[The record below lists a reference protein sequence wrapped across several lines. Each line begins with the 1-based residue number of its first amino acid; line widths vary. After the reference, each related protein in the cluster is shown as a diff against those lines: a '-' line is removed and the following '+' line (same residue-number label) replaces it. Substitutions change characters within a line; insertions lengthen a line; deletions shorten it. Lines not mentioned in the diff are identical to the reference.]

1 MHLPCHVIG
10 RSERRI
16 DAEMRLSEYA
26 VTDAGHDLRPGC
38 LDFFKPLLPE
48 DGDVT
53 DDTDD
58 TDDEEDFE
66 SELVEAVELLDKCL
80 RVMERITVK
89 GGRIRSVPVKEL
101 TDLLEEIGELLEGYP
116 EIG

>member
-1 MHLPCHVIG
+1 MTLDELNAAALNCEADTDEE
-10 RSERRI
+10 SEEVETK
-16 DAEMRLSEYA
+16 DAEVA
-26 VTDAGHDLRPGC
+26 DDAD
-38 LDFFKPLLPE
+38 D
-48 DGDVT
+48 
-53 DDTDD
+53 DDT
-58 TDDEEDFE
+58 EDFE

-89 GGRIRSVPVKEL
+89 GGRIRSVPVKDL